1 MGMKRLYYFTSDKY
15 GCLSI
20 MDRKLKLS
28 FSTEVNDLFEL
39 MPFDFGNHETGK
51 KNRYAWRKA
60 IVDHSLQQ
68 GFISFSE
75 RWDVPTMWAHYAD
88 NHRGLCLGFDIPEE
102 KATRIEYVT
111 DLIEM
116 DSRVLTDGEYNLR
129 MTDIAQR
136 TKSSHWE
143 YEAEWR
149 VWCDLLSDEVDRRK
163 KKPPELC
170 FLNFDGGLIL
180 REVLFGYRSGL
191 SSKELS
197 EHLEGSDD
205 LRFTTVRP
213 SFREFKM
220 VPQRNVRYQK

>member
-1 MGMKRLYYFTSDKY
+1 M
-15 GCLSI
+15 
-20 MDRKLKLS
+20 
-28 FSTEVNDLFEL
+28 NDLYEL
-39 MPFDFGNHETGK
+39 MPFDFGNHAAGK

-88 NHRGLCLGFDIPEE
+88 NHRGVCLGFDVPKE
-102 KATRIEYVT
+102 KATKIEYVT

-116 DSRVLTDGEYNLR
+116 DSRVLTDKEYSRR
-129 MTDIAQR
+129 MTDIAQK
-136 TKSSHWE
+136 TKSGHWE

-149 VWCDLLSDEVDRRK
+149 VWCDLTPAETHQRK

-170 FLNFDGGLIL
+170 FLNFGGGLIL

-191 SSKELS
+191 SSAELKQ
-197 EHLEGSDD
+197 HLEGTDD
-205 LRFTTVRP
+205 VKFTTVRP

-220 VPQRNVRYQK
+220 VQQKNPRYQK

>member
-1 MGMKRLYYFTSDKY
+1 MGRKRLYYFTSDKY
-15 GCLSI
+15 GSLSI
-20 MDRKLKLS
+20 KDRRLKLS

-39 MPFDFGNHETGK
+39 MPFDFGNNVAGK

-60 IVDHSLQQ
+60 IVDHSVQQ

-88 NHRGLCLGFDIPEE
+88 NHRGVCLGFDIPEE
-102 KATRIEYVT
+102 KATKIEYVA
-111 DLIEM
+111 DLIAM
-116 DSRVLTDGEYNLR
+116 DSRVLSDSEYNRR

-136 TKSSHWE
+136 TKSAHWE

-149 VWCDLLSDEVDRRK
+149 VWCDLSPGEARRRK
-163 KKPPELC
+163 MKPPELC
-170 FLNFDGGLIL
+170 YLDFDGGPIL

-191 SSKELS
+191 SSSGLKQ
-197 EHLEGSDD
+197 HLTGSDEVK
-205 LRFTTVRP
+205 FTTVRP

-220 VPQRNVRYQK
+220 VPQRNPRYQK